1 MVLKKAAWFV
11 FALVLTSGERVL
23 AQTPG
28 QTAGGAPAQP
38 KTGVAAKT
46 GTAARAGSTATRSA
60 FDPALLK
67 PALLKAKAPE
77 HYQVKFVT
85 TKGEFTVSVTRAWAP
100 IGADRFYNLV
110 RHHFFDNASFFR
122 VIPNFMAQ
130 FGISAYP
137 QVSAAWK
144 DANIKDD
151 PVTQSNKR
159 GYVTFATAGPGTRTT
174 QLFINFGDNS
184 RLDREPSG
192 PFAPFGKIDEESMKV
207 VDALYQ
213 GYGEGAPHG
222 AGPDQ
227 DQVQAKGKPYL
238 DKGWPKLDSIKTA
251 RVIPPAGTT
260 TEKPG
265 AAPAAK
271 KP

>member
-28 QTAGGAPAQP
+28 QTSGGAPVQP
-38 KTGVAAKT
+38 KTGATAKT
-46 GTAARAGSTATRSA
+46 GTTARAGTTATRA
-60 FDPALLK
+60 AYDPALLK

-77 HYQVKFVT
+77 HYQVKLVT
-85 TKGEFTVSVTRAWAP
+85 TKGDFTISVTRAWAP

-110 RHHFFDNASFFR
+110 RHHFFDNATFFR
-122 VIPNFMAQ
+122 VITDFVAQ
-130 FGISAYP
+130 FGVSAYP
-137 QVSAAWK
+137 AVSAAWK
-144 DANIKDD
+144 NADIKDD
-151 PVTQSNKR
+151 PVTQSNKK
-159 GYVTFATAGPGTRTT
+159 GSLTFATAGPNTRTT
-174 QLFINFGDNS
+174 QLFINLKDNT
-184 RLDREPSG
+184 RLDSMG
-192 PFAPFGKIDEESMKV
+192 FAPFAV
-207 VDALYQ
+207 VDEDGMNVVGQLYQ
-213 GYGEGAPHG
+213 GYGEGAPGG

-227 DQVQAKGKPYL
+227 DQIQTKGKPYL

-251 RVIPPAGTT
+251 RVIPPANTT

>member
-1 MVLKKAAWFV
+1 MVLKKTAWF
-11 FALVLTSGERVL
+11 ALAVVLASGERVL

-28 QTAGGAPAQP
+28 QTSGAAPAQP
-38 KTGVAAKT
+38 KTGAATKT

-100 IGADRFYNLV
+100 IGADRFYILV
-110 RHHFFDNASFFR
+110 RHHFFDNATFFR
-122 VIPNFMAQ
+122 VITDFVAQ

-151 PVTQSNKR
+151 PVTQGNKK
-159 GYVTFATAGPGTRTT
+159 GSLTFATAGPNTRTT
-174 QLFINFGDNS
+174 QLFINLKDNT
-184 RLDREPSG
+184 RLDSMG
-192 PFAPFGKIDEESMKV
+192 FAPFGV
-207 VDALYQ
+207 VDGDGMSVVEQLYQ
-213 GYGEGAPHG
+213 GYGEGAPGG

-227 DQVQAKGKPYL
+227 DQIQTKGKAYL
-238 DKGWPKLDSIKTA
+238 DKGWPKLDSIKSA
-251 RVIPPAGTT
+251 RVIPQAGATTAKPA
-260 TEKPG
+260 
-265 AAPAAK
+265 AAPAANQ
-271 KP
+271 P